1 MTGEITDKLEAAQL
15 QLKELIQKSNPHSEF
30 TTREEI
36 LNKASQ
42 DQEVVEHFN
51 QTLQNEQLAKRSA
64 ETSVALLQ
72 KRLEEK
78 RSLIEMLKKP
88 KSQTKVLGKDFLASE
103 KLASSKK
110 KQSASPVKVRE
121 EVTPKLL
128 TKRAQS
134 QRKRLKRNL

>member
-1 MTGEITDKLEAAQL
+1 MSDKLEAAQL
-15 QLKELIQKSNPHSEF
+15 QVKELMQKSNLNSEF

-42 DQEVVEHFN
+42 DKEVVEHFN

-64 ETSVALLQ
+64 ETSVALLK

-88 KSQTKVLGKDFLASE
+88 KSQNKVLGKDFLASE

-121 EVTPKLL
+121 EATPKLL
-128 TKRAQS
+128 IKRAKS